1 MKDYIWKEEDV
12 NEQRRRRGDKIKENK
27 TIKCKKKVRKRGE
40 TRANL
45 TVFHCVS
52 LYKSSS
58 RGSRKR
64 NEEKRREVKRGGGRE
79 EKRRGGK

>member
-45 TVFHCVS
+45 IVFHCIS

-58 RGSRKR
+58 WGRRRR
-64 NEEKRREVKRGGGRE
+64 NEQNRREEKRREER
-79 EKRRGGK
+79 

>member
-1 MKDYIWKEEDV
+1 MNREGEE
-12 NEQRRRRGDKIKENK
+12 ETKQNK
-27 TIKCKKKVRKRGE
+27 AMKCKKKVRKRGE
-40 TRANL
+40 TRANSI
-45 TVFHCVS
+45 VFHCIS
-52 LYKSSS
+52 LYQSSS